1 MARFSDG
8 TGHGPAALVR
18 GALEGLVL
26 ALVCLSP
33 WALGSVHE
41 AFEGLLYAGIGLILL
56 LWAAR
61 ALLEGALPW
70 SRCPVALCLAGLFF
84 LGVAQMIPLP
94 ASLLARLSPT
104 TAAVCSELLP
114 AERETLPPPDAI
126 PPAALP
132 AGHTISLNPGATRGE
147 LFRLLAV
154 LLLFAAVRANAAS
167 PAALGRLAVAATA
180 NGAALAVFAF
190 VQFLGSPRGLMYWSI
205 SETDASPFG
214 PFICRNHFP
223 FYLNLCIGLAI
234 GLLLARRR
242 NTRAGWGPG
251 DLLNDPAALW
261 IIVALGLMVA
271 SVAFSLSRGGL
282 IALAV
287 GCAVCVLLAAARGS
301 RPAAWSGA
309 LFALALALGL
319 LAWLGTGPLRAR
331 LSSLWEG
338 NTLEEGRLDI
348 WESMLPAVTDF
359 PLLGTG
365 FGTIQQIELFYRQN
379 PGQKGWVL
387 DHAHNDY
394 LEALIEGGAIRL
406 LLSLAAI
413 FFVYRL
419 GVRALRRYGGHGTEG
434 LVLGALLGFTTVVVH
449 SAVDFG
455 IHVPAIAALTA
466 VVAAQIAALGQTQ
479 PAAVMGAEV
488 APRSRTWRT
497 ALPGLAAIC
506 VAAALALVLSAEG
519 WRMARAQSLRL
530 GSRQL
535 EGDALLRDVGEA
547 AAAAPERA
555 DFQLEAAS
563 AYVRRYEAEAAKAAD
578 SATRERAT
586 RDFLA
591 PALTRYVLARDLCPL
606 FASAH
611 MRLAAHR
618 DGFLRADPAGVY
630 IRRALRVLPSDPELH
645 YLAGNLQFA
654 AGDRDQA
661 MSCWGRSLELSD
673 AYQAG
678 IVDRARGVLT
688 DEEWLDR
695 VLPPR
700 AQQLVAAAAQLYP
713 DPDAAERRP
722 YYARALAI
730 LTEPGATQTAVEWH
744 LKGVLLNSMG
754 RPDEAIVALERAL
767 EREPRQTEW
776 RCELVRVLRRQGRLK
791 EAHREVLAVLADQPD
806 HREGR
811 QLLHDVVQEIV
822 ERRDDH

>member
-1 MARFSDG
+1 
-8 TGHGPAALVR
+8 
-18 GALEGLVL
+18 
-26 ALVCLSP
+26 
-33 WALGSVHE
+33 
-41 AFEGLLYAGIGLILL
+41 
-56 LWAAR
+56 
-61 ALLEGALPW
+61 
-70 SRCPVALCLAGLFF
+70 
-84 LGVAQMIPLP
+84 
-94 ASLLARLSPT
+94 
-104 TAAVCSELLP
+104 
-114 AERETLPPPDAI
+114 
-126 PPAALP
+126 
-132 AGHTISLNPGATRGE
+132 
-147 LFRLLAV
+147 LLAV

-167 PAALGRLAVAATA
+167 PAALGRLAVAATV

-261 IIVALGLMVA
+261 IIVALALMVA

-301 RPAAWSGA
+301 RPAAWGGA
-309 LFALALALGL
+309 LLALALALGL

-348 WESMLPAVTDF
+348 WESMLPAVRDF

-365 FGTIQQIELFYRQN
+365 YGTIQQIELFYRQN

-419 GVRALRRYGGHGTEG
+419 GARALRSYGGRGTEG
-434 LVLGALLGFTTVVVH
+434 LVLGALLGLTTVVVH

-466 VVAAQIAALGQTQ
+466 VVAAQIAALGQTE
-479 PAAVMGAEV
+479 PAAVTGTEV
-488 APRSRTWRT
+488 ASRSRTWRSI
-497 ALPGLAAIC
+497 LPGLAAMS
-506 VAAALALVLSAEG
+506 VAAALAFVLSAEG

-555 DFQLEAAS
+555 DFQLEAAG
-563 AYVRRYEAEAAKAAD
+563 AYVRRYEAEAAKAVD
-578 SATRERAT
+578 SAARERAA
-586 RDFLA
+586 RNFLA
-591 PALTRYVLARDLCPL
+591 PALAHYVLARDLCPL

-630 IRRALRVLPSDPELH
+630 IRRALRVLPSDPELY
-645 YLAGNLQFA
+645 YLAGNLQLA

-673 AYQAG
+673 AYQAA

-713 DPDAAERRP
+713 DAAERRP
-722 YYARALAI
+722 YYARALGI
-730 LTEPGATQTAVEWH
+730 LADPGATQTAVEWH
-744 LKGVLLNSMG
+744 LKGVLLDSLG
-754 RPDEAIVALERAL
+754 QPDEAIVAFERAL

-811 QLLHDVVQEIV
+811 QLLHDVVQDLV
-822 ERRDDH
+822 ERRNDH